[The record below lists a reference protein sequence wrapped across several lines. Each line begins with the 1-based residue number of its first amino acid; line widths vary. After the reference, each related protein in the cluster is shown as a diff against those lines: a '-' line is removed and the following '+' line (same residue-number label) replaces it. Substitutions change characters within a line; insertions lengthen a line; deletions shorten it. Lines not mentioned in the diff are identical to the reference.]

1 MVTIYGIKNCDT
13 MKKAFKYLDE
23 KGIAYT
29 FHDYRVDGIDEVL
42 IDQFL
47 AQFPLKELVNKRS
60 TTYRN
65 LSDEEKATIDE
76 VAVVKA
82 IMLREPT
89 LIKRPVLLKTAGD
102 SDENQKGLVGFKAAD
117 YDAFFAR

>member
-29 FHDYRVDGIDEVL
+29 FHDYRVDGIDEAL

-65 LSDEEKATIDE
+65 LSDEEKAAIDE
-76 VAVVKA
+76 ASVVKA

-89 LIKRPVLLKTAGD
+89 LIKRPVLFKTAGD
-102 SDENQKGLVGFKAAD
+102 SGENPNGLVGFKAAD
-117 YDAFFAR
+117 YDAFFAG